1 MERPELS
8 WTGRR
13 VFVTGFTGFVGS
25 WLTTALLQLGAKV
38 VGFADSADARAKE
51 REQWLGELGATCVT
65 GDVRD
70 LPALLD
76 AVGAEPVDALVHLAA
91 QPLVGVGLDRPHETL
106 EINVGGS
113 LNVLEAARLRPPR
126 VLVQVTSD
134 KCYRNDG
141 RDRRYRGYREG
152 DELGGGC
159 PYSVSKAA
167 AELLFETYADL
178 YGGTPRAASVRFGN
192 VIGGGDFAARRL
204 VPDCVAALAADRP
217 IELRRPDAIRP
228 WQHVLD
234 VVRGLLLLIDA
245 LERGTVPPG
254 DVLNFAPPGAG
265 ATARRVA
272 DALVAA
278 HGGGRVRSVPV
289 PGLVEDEVLRLD
301 GGKAA
306 AALDWHHRLD
316 LDAAADWIVAWH
328 RAVATGAT
336 PAAATAG
343 QVGRFLGTATGA
355 GAR

>member
-1 MERPELS
+1 MARSELS

-13 VFVTGFTGFVGS
+13 VFITGSTGFVGS
-25 WLTTALLQLGAKV
+25 WLTTALLQLGAEV
-38 VGFADSADARAKE
+38 VGFADNTDARAKE

-65 GDVRD
+65 GDVRN
-70 LPALLD
+70 LEELLD
-76 AVGAEPVDALVHLAA
+76 ALGPEPVDALVHLAA

-134 KCYRNDG
+134 KCYRNHG
-141 RDRRYRGYREG
+141 RDRPYRED

-178 YGGTPRAASVRFGN
+178 YGATPRAASVRFGN
-192 VIGGGDFAARRL
+192 VIGGGDFAASRL

-217 IELRRPDAIRP
+217 IELRRPGAVRP

-234 VVRGLLLLIDA
+234 VVRGMLLLIDA

-265 ATARRVA
+265 ATARRLA

-278 HGGGRVRSVPV
+278 KGGGRVRSVPV
-289 PGLVEDEVLRLD
+289 SGLVEDEVLRLD

-306 AALDWHHRLD
+306 AALDWQHRLD

-328 RAVATGAT
+328 RAVDTGAT

-343 QVGRFLGTATGA
+343 QVARFLGTATGA